1 MEIKKNEEDL
11 KENSEN
17 EGENNIAVSD
27 SSYLLKSVFEDR
39 PAVIFFQYD
48 SSMLQKKTCRSYEI
62 DWRDN
67 INKKFCLGYNFLLRS
82 LISICY
88 SKYIN

>member
-1 MEIKKNEEDL
+1 MQT
-11 KENSEN
+11 
-17 EGENNIAVSD
+17 ENN
-27 SSYLLKSVFEDR
+27 
-39 PAVIFFQYD
+39 YD
-48 SSMLQKKTCRSYEI
+48 KETYNGDIGIIRSINKQDQEI
-62 DWRDN
+62 TN